1 MPALGNVVINDGAT
15 TPVAHTFSPVGI
27 DGNAANFADRSGGIP
42 VGYGKLTI
50 ALREPTNGGNGVYKA
65 SVKILIPTLEQTSPS
80 TATGIQ
86 PAPTVAYTT
95 TAHLDILMPARSS
108 LQNRKD
114 ILAYVKNVLANA
126 TLVSV
131 VENLE
136 NVY

>member
-1 MPALGNVVINDGAT
+1 MPAIGNIVINDGAA
-15 TPVAHTFSPVGI
+15 TPVAHTFSPVGVE
-27 DGNAANFADRSGGIP
+27 GVVATHADRSAGIP
-42 VGYGKLTI
+42 VGYGNI
-50 ALREPTNGGNGVYKA
+50 AISLRKPASGSGVYKA
-65 SVKILIPTLEQTSPS
+65 SIKILVPTLEQTSPS

-95 TAHLDILMPARSS
+95 AMHLDFLLPARSS

-114 ILAYVKNVLANA
+114 ILAYAKNLLSHA
-126 TLVSV
+126 TVVSV